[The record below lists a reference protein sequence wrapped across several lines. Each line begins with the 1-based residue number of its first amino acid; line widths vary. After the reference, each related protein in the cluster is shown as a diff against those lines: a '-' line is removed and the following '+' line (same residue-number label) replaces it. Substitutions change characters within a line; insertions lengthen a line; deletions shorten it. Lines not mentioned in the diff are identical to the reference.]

1 MANSPPASSPSSNEK
16 FAVVVKEDVES
27 ASVNEVLLQRNSLE
41 SADNFYCKDVPEADA
56 LANKKLI
63 WKTDLRIVPLSA
75 FIYLLC
81 NLDRLNIG
89 NAKIMNKEEGHDL
102 LTETR
107 LTSYHYT
114 IALTIFFLAYAFF
127 EVPSNILLK
136 RLRPNRWIAT
146 LMFTWGVITIG
157 LGGVTNY
164 ATLTIVRFLLGVFE
178 AGLFPGLVYYVTF
191 WYRPEERSFR
201 IALIL
206 ASATLA
212 GAFGGAIA
220 YGIAHME
227 GSGGLSAWRWL
238 FILEGIPSVVLAFP
252 IWFYLPDYPETA
264 SWLSPEEKALS
275 VARLK
280 DSSKASGRGL
290 SWRDATLTLMDCRL
304 WIHFLVY
311 FGISAPFSSMSLFA
325 PTIVSGL
332 GYTSLHAQLM
342 TVPPYAVS
350 WVFSVFV
357 GYAADRLN
365 RRGLFSATFAAIGAI
380 GFITSATLP
389 EDAYKS
395 RYGTLIIA
403 CAGAFSC
410 ISPLLG
416 WLSCNMHSTASTGLA
431 VALNISFG
439 APGQIVGVWIYKGE
453 EASKGYPTGHWTNA
467 ALLILVSAG
476 CIGLHLLYHSRNQR
490 IEENDSPEMLWK
502 L

>member
-1 MANSPPASSPSSNEK
+1 MAAAVSSNEK
-16 FAVVVKEDVES
+16 FTVVEKDDVETAS
-27 ASVNEVLLQRNSLE
+27 ANED
-41 SADNFYCKDVPEADA
+41 APEIDI
-56 LANKKLI
+56 LANNKLV

-81 NLDRLNIG
+81 NIDRSNIG

-102 LTETR
+102 LAETN
-107 LTSYHYT
+107 LTSYQYT
-114 IALTIFFLAYAFF
+114 IALTVFFLAYAFF

-136 RLRPNRWIAT
+136 RLRPSRWIAT
-146 LMFTWGVITIG
+146 LMFIWGVITIG
-157 LGGVTNY
+157 LGGVTNHS
-164 ATLTIVRFLLGVFE
+164 TLTIVRFLLGAFE

-191 WYRPEERSFR
+191 WYRPEERSLR
-201 IALIL
+201 VALIL

-227 GSGGLSAWRWL
+227 GSNGLSAWRWL
-238 FILEGIPSVVLAFP
+238 FILEGIPSAVLAFP
-252 IWFYLPDYPETA
+252 IWYLLPDYPETA

-275 VARLK
+275 AVRLK

-290 SWRDATLTLMDCRL
+290 SWRDVTLTLMDWRL

-325 PTIVSGL
+325 PTIVSCL
-332 GYTSLHAQLM
+332 GYTSLRAQLM
-342 TVPPYAVS
+342 T
-350 WVFSVFV
+350 SVV
-357 GYAADRLN
+357 I
-365 RRGLFSATFAAIGAI
+365 FSATFAAIGAV
-380 GFITSATLP
+380 GFIASATLP
-389 EDAYKS
+389 ADAYKVNTYSVLSVHLKLKACLQS
-395 RYGTLIIA
+395 RYGMLIIA

-416 WLSCNMHSTASTGLA
+416 WLSCNMRSTATTGLA

-439 APGQIVGVWIYKGE
+439 APGQIVGVWIYKSE

-467 ALLILVSAG
+467 ALLIFVSAG
-476 CIGLHLLYHSRNQR
+476 CIGLHLLYKSRNHIIR
-490 IEENDSPEMLWK
+490 ENNSQEMLWK

>member
-1 MANSPPASSPSSNEK
+1 M
-16 FAVVVKEDVES
+16 F
-27 ASVNEVLLQRNSLE
+27 
-41 SADNFYCKDVPEADA
+41 
-56 LANKKLI
+56 I
-63 WKTDLRIVPLSA
+63 WGA
-75 FIYLLC
+75 
-81 NLDRLNIG
+81 
-89 NAKIMNKEEGHDL
+89 
-102 LTETR
+102 
-107 LTSYHYT
+107 
-114 IALTIFFLAYAFF
+114 
-127 EVPSNILLK
+127 
-136 RLRPNRWIAT
+136 
-146 LMFTWGVITIG
+146 ITVG

-164 ATLTIVRFLLGVFE
+164 ATLTTVRFLLGAFE

-191 WYRPEERSFR
+191 WYRPEERSLR
-201 IALIL
+201 VALIL

-220 YGIAHME
+220 YGITNME
-227 GSGGLSAWRWL
+227 GSNGLSAWRWL
-238 FILEGIPSVVLAFP
+238 FILEGIPSAVLAFP
-252 IWFYLPDYPETA
+252 IWFCLPDYPETA

-275 VARLK
+275 VVRLK

-290 SWRDATLTLMDCRL
+290 SWRDVTSTLTEWRL
-304 WIHFLVY
+304 WIHFLIY

-332 GYTSLHAQLM
+332 GYTSLRAQLM

-350 WVFSVFV
+350 WVFSILI

-365 RRGLFSATFAAIGAI
+365 RRGLFSAVFAAIGAI
-380 GFITSATLP
+380 GFIASATLP

-410 ISPLLG
+410 IPPLLG
-416 WLSCNMHSTASTGLA
+416 WLSCNMRSTATTGLA

-439 APGQIVGVWIYKGE
+439 APGQIVGVWIYKSE

-467 ALLILVSAG
+467 TLLILVSAG
-476 CIGLHLLYHSRNQR
+476 CIGLHLLYKSRNQR
-490 IEENDSPEMLWK
+490 IREKSSPELLWR

>member
-1 MANSPPASSPSSNEK
+1 MHHGDYPLLFLLFFTPMAAAVSSNEK
-16 FAVVVKEDVES
+16 FRIVEKADVE
-27 ASVNEVLLQRNSLE
+27 AANED
-41 SADNFYCKDVPEADA
+41 APKFDA
-56 LANKKLI
+56 LADKKLV
-63 WKTDLRIVPLSA
+63 WKIDLRIVPLSA

-81 NLDRLNIG
+81 NIDRSNIG
-89 NAKIMNKEEGHDL
+89 MISACNAKIMNKEEGHDL

-107 LTSYHYT
+107 LTSNQYT

-136 RLRPNRWIAT
+136 WLRPSRWIAT
-146 LMFTWGVITIG
+146 LMFIWGAITVG

-164 ATLTIVRFLLGVFE
+164 ATLTTVRFLLGAFE

-191 WYRPEERSFR
+191 WYKPEERSLR
-201 IALIL
+201 VALIL

-220 YGIAHME
+220 YGIANME
-227 GSGGLSAWRWL
+227 GSNGISAWRWL
-238 FILEGIPSVVLAFP
+238 FILEGIPSAVLAFP
-252 IWFYLPDYPETA
+252 IWFFLPDYPETA

-275 VARLK
+275 AVRLK

-290 SWRDATLTLMDCRL
+290 SWRDVTSTLTEWRL
-304 WIHFLVY
+304 WFHFLIY

-332 GYTSLHAQLM
+332 GYTSLRAQLM

-350 WVFSVFV
+350 WGCFLSS
-357 GYAADRLN
+357 
-365 RRGLFSATFAAIGAI
+365 RGLFSAVLAAIGAI
-380 GFITSATLP
+380 GFIASATLP
-389 EDAYKS
+389 ADAYKS

-410 ISPLLG
+410 IPSLLG
-416 WLSCNMHSTASTGLA
+416 WLSCNMRSTATTGLA

-439 APGQIVGVWIYKGE
+439 APGQIVGVWIYKGD

-467 ALLILVSAG
+467 ALLSFVSAG
-476 CIGLHLLYHSRNQR
+476 CIALHLLYKTRNQR
-490 IEENDSPEMLWK
+490 IMENNSTELLWK

>member
-1 MANSPPASSPSSNEK
+1 MAAAGSSNEK
-16 FAVVVKEDVES
+16 FTKDNVEAASAAED
-27 ASVNEVLLQRNSLE
+27 ALQ
-41 SADNFYCKDVPEADA
+41 FDA
-56 LANKKLI
+56 LANKKLV

-81 NLDRLNIG
+81 NIDRSNIG

-107 LTSYHYT
+107 LTSYQYT
-114 IALTIFFLAYAFF
+114 IALAIFFLAYAFF
-127 EVPSNILLK
+127 EVPSNVLLK
-136 RLRPNRWIAT
+136 RLRPSRWIAT
-146 LMFTWGVITIG
+146 LMFIWGVITIG
-157 LGGVTNY
+157 LGGVTDY
-164 ATLTIVRFLLGVFE
+164 ATLTIVRFLLGAFE

-191 WYRPEERSFR
+191 WYRPEERSLR
-201 IALIL
+201 VALIL

-220 YGIAHME
+220 YGISHME
-227 GSGGLSAWRWL
+227 GSNGLSAWRWL
-238 FILEGIPSVVLAFP
+238 FILEGIPSAILAFP
-252 IWFYLPDYPETA
+252 IWFCLPDYPETA
-264 SWLSPEEKALS
+264 SWLLPEEKALS
-275 VARLK
+275 AVRLK
-280 DSSKASGRGL
+280 DSSNASSRSL
-290 SWRDATLTLMDCRL
+290 SWPDVTLTLMDWRL

-325 PTIVSGL
+325 PTIISGL
-332 GYTSLHAQLM
+332 GYTSLRAQLM

-350 WVFSVFV
+350 WVFSIFI
-357 GYAADRLN
+357 GYVADRLN
-365 RRGLFSATFAAIGAI
+365 RRGLLSATFAAIGAI
-380 GFITSATLP
+380 GFIASATLP

-395 RYGTLIIA
+395 RYGTLVIA

-410 ISPLLG
+410 IPPLLG
-416 WLSCNMHSTASTGLA
+416 WLSCNTRSTATTGLA

-467 ALLILVSAG
+467 ALLIFASAG
-476 CIGLHLLYHSRNQR
+476 CTGLHLFYKSRNRR
-490 IEENDSPEMLWK
+490 ISENGSQEMLWK

>member
-1 MANSPPASSPSSNEK
+1 MAAVVSSNEK
-16 FAVVVKEDVES
+16 FRVVEKDDVEA
-27 ASVNEVLLQRNSLE
+27 ASVNED
-41 SADNFYCKDVPEADA
+41 APEFVA
-56 LANKKLI
+56 LTNKRLVRKI
-63 WKTDLRIVPLSA
+63 DLRIVPLSA

-81 NLDRLNIG
+81 NIDRSNIG

-107 LTSYHYT
+107 LTSNQYT
-114 IALTIFFLAYAFF
+114 IALTIFYLAYAFF

-136 RLRPNRWIAT
+136 RLRPSRWIAT
-146 LMFTWGVITIG
+146 LMFIWGAITVG

-164 ATLTIVRFLLGVFE
+164 ATLTTVRFLLGAFE

-191 WYRPEERSFR
+191 WYKPEERSLR
-201 IALIL
+201 VALIL

-220 YGIAHME
+220 YGIANME
-227 GSGGLSAWRWL
+227 GSNGLFAWRWL
-238 FILEGIPSVVLAFP
+238 FILEGIPSAVLAFP
-252 IWFYLPDYPETA
+252 IWFFLPDYPETA

-275 VARLK
+275 AVRLK
-280 DSSKASGRGL
+280 DSSKASGTGL
-290 SWRDATLTLMDCRL
+290 SWRDVTSTVTEWRL
-304 WIHFLVY
+304 WIHFLIY

-332 GYTSLHAQLM
+332 GYTSLRAQLM

-350 WVFSVFV
+350 WVFSILI

-365 RRGLFSATFAAIGAI
+365 RRGLFSAVFAAIGAI
-380 GFITSATLP
+380 GFIASATLP

-410 ISPLLG
+410 IPPLLG
-416 WLSCNMHSTASTGLA
+416 WLSCNMRSTATTGLA

-439 APGQIVGVWIYKGE
+439 APGQIVGVWIYKGD

-467 ALLILVSAG
+467 ALLIFVSAG
-476 CIGLHLLYHSRNQR
+476 CIGLHLLYKSRNQR
-490 IEENDSPEMLWK
+490 IIGNNSTELLWK